1 MVRKVTIS
9 LPDDLLGEIDAEA
22 EAVGST
28 RSGIVQEASAH
39 YLAHARDERSV
50 AQRRAQ
56 ADDLIGWLEELAAR
70 PQLDSRPSLEIL
82 REVRGDSLGEACDGD
97 G

>member
-22 EAVGST
+22 EALGST
-28 RSGIVQEASAH
+28 RSGVVQEASAH
-39 YLAHARDERSV
+39 YLAHTRDERSAV
-50 AQRRAQ
+50 QRREA

-70 PQLDSRPSLEIL
+70 PQLDTRPSLDIL
-82 REVRGDSLGEACDGD
+82 REVRGESAGESVGEGA
-97 G
+97 

>member
-39 YLAHARDERSV
+39 YLAHTRDERSA
-50 AQRRAQ
+50 AQRREA
-56 ADDLIGWLEELAAR
+56 ADDLVGWLEQLAAR
-70 PQLDSRPSLEIL
+70 PQLDTRPSLDIL
-82 REVRGDSLGEACDGD
+82 REVRGEPPGD
-97 G
+97 TRGAGS